1 MNYNKVKHVD
11 ENDRQVSFWSTD
23 DNVLC
28 QDGKTLREN
37 LNDINS
43 QCNELDDKISNLD
56 TTTSDTNGIP
66 EGGSMGQVLA
76 KSSNADYEVEWRN
89 ETTYT
94 HPSSHPSNI
103 LTTYSIYIFFTF

>member
-56 TTTSDTNGIP
+56 TTTRDTNGIP

-89 ETTYT
+89 ETTYK
-94 HPSSHPSNI
+94 HPSSHPANMI
-103 LTTYSIYIFFTF
+103 TTDSTH

>member
-37 LNDINS
+37 LNDIN
-43 QCNELDDKISNLD
+43 
-56 TTTSDTNGIP
+56 
-66 EGGSMGQVLA
+66 
-76 KSSNADYEVEWRN
+76 
-89 ETTYT
+89 
-94 HPSSHPSNI
+94 
-103 LTTYSIYIFFTF
+103 